1 MEGSFTPPTIAGT
14 GQSGFE
20 GTPVRHDGSDQS
32 PPPAPPGPPP
42 LDGPPP
48 TGGPPPF
55 GGAPVTPIPW
65 EEPGRPLINAFF
77 DTIQLLYSRCSEAF
91 ARMPLNTEILKPIIF
106 AILVGMIGAVAET
119 IYSSIW
125 SLMAWNVFPWMEG
138 KENPG
143 FGVVGNFVLLFFMP
157 LIIPVLLV
165 IASGITHV
173 MLLLLGAGNRGW
185 GATFR
190 VSCYAYASALCQL
203 VPVVGGL
210 ASGVVG
216 LIFATHGLA
225 VVHGT
230 SRGRALAAQLLPAA
244 VCCGLLALCL
254 LIFGTAMLA
263 GFKDLWNR

>member
-20 GTPVRHDGSDQS
+20 GSPVRNDGTDQL
-32 PPPAPPGPPP
+32 PPGSGGTPPP

-48 TGGPPPF
+48 GPPP
-55 GGAPVTPIPW
+55 APIPW

-77 DTIQLLYSRCSEAF
+77 DTIRLLYSRCSEAF
-91 ARMPLNTEILKPIIF
+91 ARMPLNTELLKPIIF

-119 IYSSIW
+119 VYNSIW
-125 SLMAWNVFPWMEG
+125 SVTVWKLFPWMDDEG
-138 KENPG
+138 SDM
-143 FGVVGNFVLLFFMP
+143 FGVFGGFVALFFMP
-157 LIIPVLLV
+157 LFIPILLV
-165 IASGITHV
+165 IASAVTHV
-173 MLLLLGAGNRGW
+173 MLLLLGAGARGW
-185 GATFR
+185 TATFR

-203 VPVVGGL
+203 IPFVGGL
-210 ASGVVG
+210 AAALVG

-244 VCCGLLALCL
+244 ICCGILSLGMLV
-254 LIFGTAMLA
+254 FGTAILA